1 VIKGLLKDEAWGT
14 LAMAIGHTIF
24 AAKPVELRAHRK
36 CSVAQ
41 DRLSCVVEKKA
52 VHGWVDVVALCICP
66 FLEKVARTQAPKSVI
81 IGNDG
86 AKP

>member
-1 VIKGLLKDEAWGT
+1 VGTPAIAIK
-14 LAMAIGHTIF
+14 HTIF

-41 DRLSCVVEKKA
+41 DRLSCVVEKEA

-66 FLEKVARTQAPKSVI
+66 FLEKVARTQTPESVI
-81 IGNDG
+81 VRNDRE
-86 AKP
+86 